1 MGYYAELAMELRDER
16 THAAPEGDAF
26 RACAEEL
33 AELCGLKADLSPEEL
48 MSFTAGTEC
57 TPGEFWDRDFS
68 DHPMR
73 SLAYA
78 VSRAFAAG
86 TTDAPAKKAKGRKP
100 RLRTAA

>member
-1 MGYYAELAMELRDER
+1 MGYYAELAMELREER

-26 RACAEEL
+26 R
-33 AELCGLKADLSPEEL
+33 
-48 MSFTAGTEC
+48 
-57 TPGEFWDRDFS
+57 
-68 DHPMR
+68 
-73 SLAYA
+73 AYA